1 MVVLPCFARSG
12 QSQHRNYNIAFLESA
27 FLGRTHFEQR
37 QEESTRKPQQERLEF
52 ISCLWQPFVAFLL
65 VREGRDTLQKV
76 ISTER
81 IMIAQADDV
90 SKVHET
96 GFEVG

>member
-1 MVVLPCFARSG
+1 VLSKGASEGKEPG
-12 QSQHRNYNIAFLESA
+12 NETTL
-27 FLGRTHFEQR
+27 T
-37 QEESTRKPQQERLEF
+37 LEF
-52 ISCLWQPFVAFLL
+52 ISCFLWQPFVAFLL
-65 VREGRDTLQKV
+65 VREERDTLQKV